1 MPSPKP
7 PAAKKQKKRRHCL
20 GHTLYLWDASTASV
34 SELVTIEEAKGPIT
48 SIIWSPDAY
57 YLALGL
63 NNSQVQLWDSSSN
76 TKIKTFKGRITC
88 VEQQHPHNW
97 RHGRQDCQ
105 LRCQDQAC
113 CGDLQRSL
121 WRGLWAQVVS
131 FWKAAS

>member
-1 MPSPKP
+1 MSSPKP
-7 PAAKKQKKRRHCL
+7 PAAKKQKKRRHCPGPHSLPL
-20 GHTLYLWDASTASV
+20 GCSV

-48 SIIWSPDAY
+48 SIIWSPDAS

-88 VEQQHPHNW
+88 VEQQHPPHNW